1 MEHKSVKLNKTEKA
15 KEQYSTI
22 LGSRMSL
29 ECVVSMVQ
37 GEELTANGL
46 NKPKQKVWYVRQAT
60 LETAIERG
68 CRKPLS

>member
-1 MEHKSVKLNKTEKA
+1 MEHKSVKLNKTEKT

-46 NKPKQKVWYVRQAT
+46 NKPKQKV
-60 LETAIERG
+60 
-68 CRKPLS
+68 